1 MTLPKIDSLSITL
14 LTDNYTDRLLP
25 SSLVAIRP
33 PMMKNEQF
41 LPLPP
46 PVAEHGFSALIRA
59 GSNDARAYQNNDESL
74 NENIILFDCGTS
86 ENGVVSNA
94 EVLGINFNS
103 INSVILSHGHFDHF
117 TGLPS
122 ILKRID
128 KPIRLICHPD
138 AFLRRWIVFP
148 NSKDKARM
156 PFLVT
161 IGAQERF

>member
-1 MTLPKIDSLSITL
+1 MT
-14 LTDNYTDRLLP
+14 
-25 SSLVAIRP
+25 
-33 PMMKNEQF
+33 
-41 LPLPP
+41 
-46 PVAEHGFSALIRA
+46 
-59 GSNDARAYQNNDESL
+59 YQNKDESL
-74 NENIILFDCGTS
+74 DENIVLFDCRTS

-122 ILKRID
+122 ILKRIG

-138 AFLRRWIVFP
+138 AFLRRWTVFP
-148 NSKDKARM
+148 NGKGKARM
-156 PFLVT
+156 PFLVI